1 MTTLMR
7 IFTPLVWFL
16 VFLSILTLVAFFKFG
31 AYIGKKYGLRTANEE
46 IALYPLRWNEN
57 ILLIDILFPTEGFLM
72 LYNQQ
77 LQDFLDL
84 ALLWTWAHW
93 CGVLVEDYS
102 STSSP
107 ATSWLSW
114 SNPAGTN
121 PFGPFQTCLR
131 ETWDWYCGHSMVTT
145 SEKRWETHM

>member
-16 VFLSILTLVAFFKFG
+16 VFLSILTVVAFFKFG

-46 IALYPLRWNEN
+46 N
-57 ILLIDILFPTEGFLM
+57 IQLIDIPFPSEGFQM

-84 ALLWTWAHW
+84 ALL
-93 CGVLVEDYS
+93 
-102 STSSP
+102 
-107 ATSWLSW
+107 
-114 SNPAGTN
+114 
-121 PFGPFQTCLR
+121 
-131 ETWDWYCGHSMVTT
+131 
-145 SEKRWETHM
+145 